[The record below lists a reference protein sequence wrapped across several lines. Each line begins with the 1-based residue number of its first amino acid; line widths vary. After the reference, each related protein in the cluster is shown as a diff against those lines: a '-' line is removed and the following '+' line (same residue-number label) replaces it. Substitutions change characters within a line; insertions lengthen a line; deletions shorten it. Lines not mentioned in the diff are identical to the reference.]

1 MGAAMAYRTFLDD
14 NGRYW
19 QVWESRPHLFERRK
33 GERRQLPACWVE
45 SERRSMSDR
54 RIQARPRSAV
64 VDPRLA
70 NGWLTFES
78 FTEKRRLAPVPPRW
92 DEMSVRELLNLWESA
107 KPVARIGDES
117 SAA

>member
-1 MGAAMAYRTFLDD
+1 MAYRTFLDD

-19 QVWESRPHLFERRK
+19 QVWESHPHGFERRR
-33 GERRQLPACWVE
+33 GDRRQSGQSWNGVERRQV
-45 SERRSMSDR
+45 DR
-54 RIQARPRSAV
+54 RQTVRNRSIL
-64 VDPRLA
+64 VDARLA

-92 DEMSVRELLNLWESA
+92 DEMSVRELIGLWERA
-107 KPVARIGDES
+107 NPVSRISDES